1 MENVEDLAGPE
12 IQFID
17 MPQNGHMPK
26 EILIVDDDQQ
36 VRTLLR
42 RLLFESGYTTIV
54 AVDGRQG
61 VELAKTR
68 KPDLILM
75 DILMP
80 DMDGYVACHIIKT
93 DSVTSEIP
101 VVMLTAVDTEP
112 GKAIAKEVDADGY
125 VTKPF
130 TREKLLDVISQ
141 FLPTS

>member
-1 MENVEDLAGPE
+1 MSKV
-12 IQFID
+12 
-17 MPQNGHMPK
+17 
-26 EILIVDDDQQ
+26 ILIVDDEEQ
-36 VRTLLR
+36 VRRVVR
-42 RLLFESGYTTIV
+42 RQLETSGYTIIE
-54 AVDGRQG
+54 AANGRQG

-80 DMDGYVACHIIKT
+80 NMDGNVACHIIKA
-93 DSVTSEIP
+93 DSMTSEIP

-112 GKAIAKEVDADGY
+112 GKVIAKEVGADGY

-130 TREKLLDVISQ
+130 TREKLLDAISQ

>member
-1 MENVEDLAGPE
+1 MGNVEELAGPE

-17 MPQNGHMPK
+17 MPQNRHMPK
-26 EILIVDDDQQ
+26 VILIVDDDQQ

-54 AVDGRQG
+54 AVDGGQG

-80 DMDGYVACHIIKT
+80 DMDGNVACHIIKT
-93 DSVTSEIP
+93 NSMTSEIP

-112 GKAIAKEVDADGY
+112 GKAIAKEIRADGY

-130 TREKLLDVISQ
+130 TRERLLDAISQ

>member
-1 MENVEDLAGPE
+1 
-12 IQFID
+12 
-17 MPQNGHMPK
+17 MPK
-26 EILIVDDDQQ
+26 KILIVDDDQH

-42 RLLFESGYTTIV
+42 RFLFEAGYTTIA
-54 AVDGRQG
+54 AVNGRQG
-61 VELAKTR
+61 VELAKTS

-80 DMDGYVACHIIKT
+80 DMDGNVACHIIKT

-112 GKAIAKEVDADGY
+112 GKAIAKEVGADGY